1 MTEAASTAVGT
12 AGFSEPRRLNFEFS
26 GRGGEFFRI
35 WIVNLVLTILTL
47 GIYSAWAKVRTWR
60 YFYGNTS
67 LDGVSFEYHAAPIR
81 ILIGRVIAIAL
92 LIGLSMLQ
100 NLYPSAAFIVAPVYI
115 LAMPFFIKMSLRFN
129 ARMTSYR
136 NVRFNF
142 VGTYWDA
149 FKAYILWP
157 LAGLVTLGILWP
169 LAVRAGKRYYVDNH
183 TYGGRPFETVIPG
196 WAIYG
201 IYLLAFL
208 LFLIIIGPGLYYF
221 SHFLGPIKDII
232 GTGKE
237 PSQENMQVMLAGGMP
252 FIFLLYGAAIIV
264 FFFINTKVTNLAVNK
279 TVFDGRHGFSST
291 LGVLAMTWITLT
303 NAVLTVITFSL
314 FYPWARIRAAR
325 YRARHTSFLAASG
338 LSEFISEAFEK
349 QSAVGEEIADI
360 WDLDIGI

>member
-1 MTEAASTAVGT
+1 MTESASTAVGT

-26 GRGGEFFRI
+26 GRGGQFFRI

-100 NLYPSAAFIVAPVYI
+100 NLYPSAAFVVAPVYI

-169 LAVRAGKRYYVDNH
+169 LAVRVGKRYYVDNH

-221 SHFLGPIKDII
+221 SHFL
-232 GTGKE
+232 
-237 PSQENMQVMLAGGMP
+237 
-252 FIFLLYGAAIIV
+252 
-264 FFFINTKVTNLAVNK
+264 
-279 TVFDGRHGFSST
+279 
-291 LGVLAMTWITLT
+291 
-303 NAVLTVITFSL
+303 
-314 FYPWARIRAAR
+314 
-325 YRARHTSFLAASG
+325 
-338 LSEFISEAFEK
+338 
-349 QSAVGEEIADI
+349 
-360 WDLDIGI
+360 